1 MKKKYVVADCIDTS
15 KIYKVYENDE
25 DGRLVHI
32 LGFIRANSEG
42 EAREEMS
49 LKLYGTKDTSL
60 VNTGYYRAYPMPD
73 REYRELYEKAR
84 KELAKF
90 DRNLL

>member
-1 MKKKYVVADCIDTS
+1 MNKEN
-15 KIYKVYENDE
+15 IYKVYENDE
-25 DGRLVHI
+25 DGRLVDI
-32 LGFIRANSEG
+32 LGFIRANSEV

-60 VNTGYYRAYPMPD
+60 VNTGYYSAYPIPD
-73 REYRELYEKAR
+73 RKYRELYEKAR
-84 KELAKF
+84 TELSKF